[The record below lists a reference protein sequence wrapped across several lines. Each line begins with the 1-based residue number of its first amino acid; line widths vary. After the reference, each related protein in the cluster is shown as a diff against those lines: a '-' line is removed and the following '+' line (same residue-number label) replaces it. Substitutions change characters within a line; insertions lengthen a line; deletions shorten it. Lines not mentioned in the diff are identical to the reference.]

1 MWDERWL
8 ARAVLEFTDTLGS
21 RFDEDDFA
29 ERLARRSG
37 ELAGVGCTGVALAAQ
52 QGELRLAGASD
63 PAGRMLHAVQVRYGQ
78 GPSLTCYGSGRT
90 VHVGDLTSMTSRWP
104 AFAAAVGG
112 AGFRGV
118 HAVPLRRHDVGVG
131 TVSLYLRDG
140 PALTPTTACALEA
153 LAAAAAV
160 GILQQRS
167 RRHHEVL
174 ARQLQEALDRRIVVE
189 QAKGML
195 AERLHVDPQEAFER
209 LRAHARRYRRTVHGL
224 AAAIVD
230 SPAGP
235 DLHGLTAPVPVPCA
249 VCG

>member
-8 ARAVLEFTDTLGS
+8 VSALLEFTDTVGG
-21 RFDEDDFA
+21 RFDEDEFA
-29 ERLARRSG
+29 LRLSRRSG

-52 QGELRLAGASD
+52 KGGLRFAAATE
-63 PAGRMLHAVQVRYGQ
+63 PAGRMLHAVQDRYGQ
-78 GPSLTCYGSGRT
+78 GPTLACYRSGRT
-90 VHVGDLTSMTSRWP
+90 VHVGDLTSMSSRWP

-131 TVSLYLRDG
+131 AVSLYLREG
-140 PALTPTTACALEA
+140 PELTARSADALEA

-160 GILQQRS
+160 GVLQERS

-174 ARQLQEALDRRIVVE
+174 ARQLQEALDRRIIVE

-195 AERLHVDPQEAFER
+195 AERLRVDPQEAFER
-209 LRAHARRYRRTVHGL
+209 LRSHARRYRRTVHGL

-230 SPAGP
+230 TPAGP
-235 DLHGLTAPVPVPCA
+235 DVHGLTAPYPVPCA

>member
-1 MWDERWL
+1 MWDELSL
-8 ARAVLEFTDTLGS
+8 ACACLEFADTLGS
-21 RFDEDDFA
+21 RFDESEFA
-29 ERLARRSG
+29 ERLARRTG
-37 ELAGVGCTGVALAAQ
+37 ELTGCGCTAVALAQ
-52 QGELRLAGASD
+52 QRELRFAGASD
-63 PAGRMLHAVQVRYGQ
+63 PAGRMLHAVQARYGE
-78 GPSLTCYGSGRT
+78 GPTLACYRSGRT
-90 VHVGDLTSMTSRWP
+90 VHVGDLSAMSSRWP

-131 TVSLYLRDG
+131 TVSLFLRDG
-140 PALTPTTACALEA
+140 RAPTPGSAAALET
-153 LAAAAAV
+153 LASAAAV

-189 QAKGML
+189 QAKGIL
-195 AERLHVDPQEAFER
+195 AERLRVDPHEAFER

-224 AAAIVD
+224 AATIVD

-235 DLHGLTAPVPVPCA
+235 DEHGLTAPIPVPCA